1 MLALVNWMDVLKL
14 PDLMDGKE
22 YKGHTKDKGI
32 SLEMLLLALLFHYT
46 PELGNPSRLLTC
58 NTISKSPHPF
68 HYQELASI
76 NVRGTHST
84 HVIDQS

>member
-1 MLALVNWMDVLKL
+1 MLALVSRMNVLKL

-22 YKGHTKDKGI
+22 YKGRTKNKGI

-46 PELGNPSRLLTC
+46 PELGNHCRLLTSY
-58 NTISKSPHPF
+58 TISQSQHPF